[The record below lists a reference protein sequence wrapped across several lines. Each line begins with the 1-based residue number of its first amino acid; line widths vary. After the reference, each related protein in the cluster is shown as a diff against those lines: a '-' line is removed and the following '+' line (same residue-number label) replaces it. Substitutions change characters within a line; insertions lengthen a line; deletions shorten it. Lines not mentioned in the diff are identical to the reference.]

1 NPLTDES
8 FDNEK
13 VFFTKLKSD
22 IDSDPIS
29 INGEITSLRTN
40 PQLNIHLSAP
50 LTQNFADKY
59 INKFMIYPLLIKGDI
74 DYRAHITGTLDSI
87 NLKANANLK
96 KGASLYYKGAILDA
110 QKAPLKADLDL
121 NISKSGF
128 LIRKFQYVQDN
139 SSTILRAFG
148 KIKFHGQTPI
158 FENFKITTFSPAD
171 ARIFNI
177 IFKKPIIKKGSFT
190 SNVTINGSAFSPSI
204 FGKFNINGVNI
215 PFLDVDINDIDLTFN
230 NHRTDLKLKGEVF
243 SNIITANANIENNFK
258 APYTINNASVYLGN
272 FNVNTFLT
280 HLDKLT
286 LENVDKVETEN
297 NINFNLKDLIIKEL
311 NVKAK
316 SVHVRNLSAND
327 MDATLTLNNGLF
339 DLKKATATVAGGSI
353 SSKIKYDF
361 KTSIMSIS
369 LAMDKINANTI
380 SEALFDIKNQFYG
393 NLNGQATLSCNGK
406 THESCMKTL
415 KGDCSFSV
423 LNGRMPKLGSL
434 EYLLKS
440 SNVLKSGITGLSI
453 NNILELL
460 SPLKTGDFES
470 IKGSFTVANGTTKDL
485 KIASKGKDLSI
496 YILGKYNFYDAIAD
510 LEIYGRL
517 AKRISNGLGFVGNL
531 SLNTLFNSIP
541 GVNLSKT
548 NQAEFVKLINKIPG
562 IELNTNE
569 FRIFFVKL

>member
-1 NPLTDES
+1 
-8 FDNEK
+8 
-13 VFFTKLKSD
+13 
-22 IDSDPIS
+22 
-29 INGEITSLRTN
+29 
-40 PQLNIHLSAP
+40 
-50 LTQNFADKY
+50 
-59 INKFMIYPLLIKGDI
+59 
-74 DYRAHITGTLDSI
+74 
-87 NLKANANLK
+87 
-96 KGASLYYKGAILDA
+96 
-110 QKAPLKADLDL
+110 
-121 NISKSGF
+121 
-128 LIRKFQYVQDN
+128 
-139 SSTILRAFG
+139 
-148 KIKFHGQTPI
+148 
-158 FENFKITTFSPAD
+158 
-171 ARIFNI
+171 
-177 IFKKPIIKKGSFT
+177 
-190 SNVTINGSAFSPSI
+190 
-204 FGKFNINGVNI
+204 
-215 PFLDVDINDIDLTFN
+215 
-230 NHRTDLKLKGEVF
+230 
-243 SNIITANANIENNFK
+243 NIENNFK

-569 FRIFFVKL
+569 FRIFFVKLDGNMNTEEYSQTFKWID